1 MADDSTKTIRG
12 VFDTREA
19 ADLAVEHLVQEH
31 GIARADIFVQPEGTD
46 NSAGLRPS
54 GGDASHKDETRAGG
68 ANHGAIEVSADI
80 KDAEVAKA
88 RRAFED
94 AGGLEISVQ

>member
-1 MADDSTKTIRG
+1 MAEDSTKTIRG
-12 VFDTREA
+12 VFETREA

-46 NSAGLRPS
+46 NSAGERPS
-54 GGDASHKDETRAGG
+54 GGDASHKDETRTDG
-68 ANHGAIEVSADI
+68 ANLALLEVSADI
-80 KDAEVAKA
+80 KDTEVAKA

-94 AGGLEISVQ
+94 VGGRNVSVQ